1 MLLISLRRME
11 QKVIFEL
18 ISCVGMHWIFKYG
31 SILNIPRN
39 LIRKIALIDNLFKC
53 SLCLG
58 FWVGLIV
65 MVVSGGNILLPFAS
79 AGVCWFFDNI
89 NNTLQSVE
97 IKLDK

>member
-1 MLLISLRRME
+1 M
-11 QKVIFEL
+11 VYEL
-18 ISCVGMHWIFKYG
+18 ICCVGMHWIFKYG

-39 LIRKIALIDNLFKC
+39 FLSKLNIFDSLFKC

-58 FWVGLIV
+58 FWVGI
-65 MVVSGGNILLPFAS
+65 VVSLLTDNNILLPLAS